1 MELADVNVL
10 VQTIRA
16 DGVHHPAA
24 LRWLQSV
31 TAAAEPYAVSE
42 LVLSSFVRIVT
53 NRRIFSA
60 PTPLTTAL
68 DFANAHR
75 SHLNAIVVAPG
86 ATHWATFDALCREV
100 GAIDNLILDAYLAA
114 LAIEANCT
122 FVTLDRG
129 FARFPGL
136 LWKRPS

>member
-10 VQTIRA
+10 VQTIRT

-24 LRWLQSV
+24 SRWLQIV
-31 TAAAEPYAVSE
+31 TAASEHYAVSE

-86 ATHWATFDALCREV
+86 ATHWPNFAAQRIEG
-100 GAIDNLILDAYLAA
+100 GAIDNLIPDAYLAA
-114 LAIEANCT
+114 LAIESSGT
-122 FVTLDRG
+122 FVAFDRG